1 MHSEGNRFG
10 FYVEP
15 GIIIRAKN
23 IKVQRIITRPG
34 FDSRAWMPVGSE
46 LINECSKLVEIW
58 GCYNLAIK

>member
-23 IKVQRIITRPG
+23 IKIQRIITKPG
-34 FDSRAWMPVGSE
+34 FDSRAWMPIGSE
-46 LINECSKLVEIW
+46 LIN
-58 GCYNLAIK
+58 GR